1 MTNRGASVRPFFIDC
16 TTMNYATNFERDLA
30 RLVQLTGRLLEVAEK
45 QLEATE
51 RMAAK
56 PRRQRKDGGTPT

>member
-1 MTNRGASVRPFFIDC
+1 MS
-16 TTMNYATNFERDLA
+16 YATNIERDLA
-30 RLVQLTGRLLEVAEK
+30 RLVQITSRLLEVAEK

-56 PRRQRKDGGTPT
+56 PRRQRKEGGVST

>member
-1 MTNRGASVRPFFIDC
+1 MS
-16 TTMNYATNFERDLA
+16 YATNIERDLA
-30 RLVQLTGRLLEVAEK
+30 RLIQITSRLLEVAEK